1 MCAYVYTH
9 AHRHAEMEG
18 ATKSVSKIQL
28 ELSVWLISQD
38 ESTPRKWLFNRGQA
52 SPEVPR
58 AMEKR
63 QGQHLLQTSQP
74 MWTWGLLS
82 FSLGSQGS

>member
-1 MCAYVYTH
+1 M
-9 AHRHAEMEG
+9 
-18 ATKSVSKIQL
+18 QL

-58 AMEKR
+58 AIEKKL
-63 QGQHLLQTSQP
+63 GQHLLHSAKLLTSQP
-74 MWTWGLLS
+74 MWIWGLLS